1 MKFSV
6 ASHITDLSH
15 MLGRRAQQRRDCP
28 HKATSSRMPYNDKH
42 NDHIHIALDG
52 SKLEK

>member
-1 MKFSV
+1 
-6 ASHITDLSH
+6 
-15 MLGRRAQQRRDCP
+15 MLGRGAKERRDCP
-28 HKATSSRMPYNDKH
+28 WSKATSSRMPYNDKH